1 MKLFVW
7 DFHGTLERGNEMA
20 ALEMSNI
27 ILEKH
32 GYEERFTEN
41 QCRELYGKKWREYFE
56 ALLPYETSERHS
68 ELQEACFSF
77 SMEHPEII
85 IKHIRLVDHSH
96 EVLEAVGR
104 KHDQIL
110 ISHTKP
116 TSLPVFMDAVGVT
129 RFFPDS
135 KAFATDAHT
144 KYGTKFEALS
154 GYLQGKVFDQI
165 IVVGDSA
172 NDVLLG
178 KKIGAI
184 TFLYSHPGQ
193 PFKNCEPDHRIN
205 DLRAVLREI

>member
-7 DFHGTLERGNEMA
+7 DFHGTLERGNEIA

-32 GYEERFTEN
+32 GYEERFTES
-41 QCRELYGKKWREYFE
+41 QCQELYGKKWREYFE
-56 ALLPYETSERHS
+56 HLLPQETSEKHS

-85 IKHIRLVDHSH
+85 LRHIRPVDHSH

-104 KHDQIL
+104 NHDQIL

-116 TSLPVFMDAVGVT
+116 ASLSVFMEAVGIT
-129 RFFPDS
+129 RFFPKG

-144 KYGTKFEALS
+144 KFGTKFDAFNEYNHS
-154 GYLQGKVFDQI
+154 KDFDEI
-165 IVVGDSA
+165 IVVGDST

-178 KKIGAI
+178 KNIGAK

-193 PFKNCEPDHRIN
+193 PFKDCDPDHRIN
-205 DLRAVLREI
+205 DLREVLREV

>member
-1 MKLFVW
+1 
-7 DFHGTLERGNEMA
+7 MA
-20 ALEMSNI
+20 ALQMSNL
-27 ILEKH
+27 ILEQK
-32 GYEERFTEN
+32 GYQERFTEA

-56 ALLPYETSERHS
+56 ALLPYESSERHS

-77 SMEHPEII
+77 SMAHPEII
-85 IKHIRLVDHSH
+85 IKYIRPVDHSH

-116 TSLPVFMDAVGVT
+116 TSLPVFMEAVGIT
-129 RFFPDS
+129 RFFS
-135 KAFATDAHT
+135 KGKAFATDAHS
-144 KYGTKFEALS
+144 KYGTKFEAFE
-154 GYLQGKVFDQI
+154 GYQRSKKFDEI

-178 KKIGAI
+178 KKIGAK

-193 PFKNCEPDHRIN
+193 PFKPCEPDHRIN
-205 DLRAVLREI
+205 DLREVLREV